1 MPQPDSPSLPFFFPT
16 SAPSELE
23 HKIRGGGGCLRAGL
37 PLRHRATKK
46 KKRKRVGG
54 NGQLLA
60 NSAEALMALIFLT
73 QKRLA
78 SQLKTIIVHCLSTM

>member
-1 MPQPDSPSLPFFFPT
+1 MLKSRAS
-16 SAPSELE
+16 SATP
-23 HKIRGGGGCLRAGL
+23 RN
-37 PLRHRATKK
+37 KK